1 MYIRTSI
8 SEIERITQEVF
19 SIKAPNAEQS
29 LQTGITSW
37 AHDAANLLGFYMKE
51 TENRVDSW
59 YGLLGCRWECRGL
72 RKLWAGCN
80 GHSRCKVWTMG
91 QRVLVHTQRG
101 RSPHVLQ
108 TVTRQPKK
116 DACVRTE
123 GKLVIWVKD
132 SAHPNKEFRYAIAV
146 WPQRPWPKRIKSNVM
161 VNILFTP
168 LAETNA
174 G

>member
-1 MYIRTSI
+1 MYIKTSI

-29 LQTGITSW
+29 LQMGITSW
-37 AHDAANLLGFYMKE
+37 AHNAANLLGFYMKE

-80 GHSRCKVWTMG
+80 GHSRCKVWTVG

-101 RSPHVLQ
+101 RSPPVLHTDSDQ
-108 TVTRQPKK
+108 TTREGCLCAHRREVGNLSEGQRSPQQGVQVCNS
-116 DACVRTE
+116 CVATE
-123 GKLVIWVKD
+123 ALTQE
-132 SAHPNKEFRYAIAV
+132 NKI
-146 WPQRPWPKRIKSNVM
+146 
-161 VNILFTP
+161 
-168 LAETNA
+168 
-174 G
+174 